1 MALTGIWHGAGWNY
15 FLWGGANGLLVV
27 IERII
32 QNKSFYKN
40 VPNVIKYGF
49 TMLVVLLL
57 WQCFRWSSIADIFT
71 LFGIILGTVRFERIY
86 YSWQHYFDAQILV
99 FVMIGIF
106 GATVMGLPSV
116 QRWKE
121 KLISG
126 KAGYLLQ
133 EIVLLLLFVLAILFM
148 INSTYSPFIYFQ
160 Y

>member
-1 MALTGIWHGAGWNY
+1 M
-15 FLWGGANGLLVV
+15 
-27 IERII
+27 
-32 QNKSFYKN
+32 
-40 VPNVIKYGF
+40 
-49 TMLVVLLL
+49 
-57 WQCFRWSSIADIFT
+57 
-71 LFGIILGTVRFERIY
+71 FGIILGTVRFERIY

>member
-1 MALTGIWHGAGWNY
+1 
-15 FLWGGANGLLVV
+15 
-27 IERII
+27 
-32 QNKSFYKN
+32 
-40 VPNVIKYGF
+40 
-49 TMLVVLLL
+49 
-57 WQCFRWSSIADIFT
+57 
-71 LFGIILGTVRFERIY
+71 
-86 YSWQHYFDAQILV
+86 
-99 FVMIGIF
+99 
-106 GATVMGLPSV
+106 MGLPSV